1 MTRTSEKRLI
11 ILGITYAFTTLL
23 LKLLERCSYK
33 LVCILT
39 LLLRVTLTENLLNL
53 YIQYILH
60 VNNYDNLPF
69 TAVPHKLTNR
79 PNHIDTEGDIIKEG
93 DTTPKM
99 IPPYEEIKS
108 VTNTNTINADAMNE
122 NELLGTEQLYIDQP
136 DEKRENELLDND
148 DELFSLANLT
158 QLTPKRRTDPINVTE
173 TRRGFR
179 S

>member
-1 MTRTSEKRLI
+1 
-11 ILGITYAFTTLL
+11 
-23 LKLLERCSYK
+23 
-33 LVCILT
+33 
-39 LLLRVTLTENLLNL
+39 
-53 YIQYILH
+53 
-60 VNNYDNLPF
+60 
-69 TAVPHKLTNR
+69 
-79 PNHIDTEGDIIKEG
+79 
-93 DTTPKM
+93 
-99 IPPYEEIKS
+99 
-108 VTNTNTINADAMNE
+108 MNE